1 MTAILG
7 GWCSQNTLPP
17 ASSSS
22 SRLGPLPYS
31 TNISR
36 WWIGGSAAT
45 PFNAE
50 RIARRMPAIMQFES
64 FITDFLVAAEGNE
77 ANLRPNRAKSASLTR
92 RLYSSRHGSEVTQKS
107 TRRPAS
113 VHAKRLPGDI
123 TAFRGGKK
131 QHCVGDFG
139 HCPRTVQRDVIQH
152 AFGSLL
158 E

>member
-1 MTAILG
+1 MKPRRVSVVGITVSSIEYTNG
-7 GWCSQNTLPP
+7 GQGLDQTMVV
-17 ASSSS
+17 
-22 SRLGPLPYS
+22 
-31 TNISR
+31 
-36 WWIGGSAAT
+36 
-45 PFNAE
+45 PFPDN
-50 RIARRMPAIMQFES
+50 
-64 FITDFLVAAEGNE
+64 FLVAGHLENM
-77 ANLRPNRAKSASLTR
+77 RALAFLH
-92 RLYSSRHGSEVTQKS
+92 SSRHGSEVTQKS

-113 VHAKRLPGDI
+113 VHAKRLAGDV